1 MLKKL
6 STASEE
12 DDNHKAQLKDLDD
25 KVILFIRRDE

>member
-12 DDNHKAQLKDLDD
+12 DENHKAQLHDLEEKI
-25 KVILFIRRDE
+25 KVLE